1 MLYMVLERFTAGPGP
16 VYERAAAHGRML
28 PDGLRYIDSW
38 VIDGDSVERCF
49 QLMETDDASLFV
61 TWIERWHDLVE
72 FEVLPVISSAEA
84 AARVIRPS

>member
-16 VYERAAAHGRML
+16 VYERAAANGRML

-38 VIDGDSVERCF
+38 VVDRAPVDQCF
-49 QLMETDDASLFV
+49 QLMETDDASLFD

-72 FEVLPVISSAEA
+72 FEVLPVISSADA
-84 AARVIRPS
+84 AARARRPG